1 VTVSLERAADLFRQ
15 ALLEDDPALLYDQAP
30 CGYLS
35 TTPDGHIVKVNAT
48 FCTWLGAEPADLL
61 GRRFVDLL
69 THGGQIYHETH
80 YAPMLQMQGF
90 VREIAVD
97 VVRSDGS
104 RLPVLLNA
112 SLLRAE
118 DGSPQVVRVAVFD
131 ATERRAYER
140 ELVRARDAAL
150 DAESRARALTRTLQN
165 SFIPPLDPVV
175 PGLDVATAYRPA
187 GDGTEVGGDFFDVFP
202 AGPRDW
208 AIALGDVSGKGVE
221 AAVLTSVARTTV
233 RALTVLG
240 HDLPEVLQGLNEVMR
255 QNESDKFC
263 TLVLARLRRE
273 GALWRTTL
281 AVGGHPPPLLVRPGS
296 EPVLVDAGGPLIGL
310 LPEVGFVEKD
320 LSLTAADTLILYT
333 DGVTEARGEGGYFG
347 EERFLGWA
355 RQQTDGDPSA
365 LVESL
370 LAEVLDYQGGR
381 ARDDIAIL
389 AFRPA

>member
-1 VTVSLERAADLFRQ
+1 VSLEQAANAFQ
-15 ALLEDDPALLYDQAP
+15 EALLEDDPALLYDQAP

-35 TTPDGHIVKVNAT
+35 TTPTGRIIKVNAT
-48 FCTWLGAEPADLL
+48 FCTWLGLQPEELL

-69 THGGQIYHETH
+69 TPGGRIYHETH
-80 YAPMLQMQGF
+80 YAPMVEMQGF

-97 VVRSDGS
+97 VIRADGS

-112 SLLRAE
+112 SLKRSAGGE
-118 DGSPQVVRVAVFD
+118 PQLVRVAVFD

-150 DAESRARALTRTLQN
+150 AAESRAEALTRTLQG
-165 SFIPPLDPVV
+165 SFIPPLPPVV
-175 PGLDVATAYRPA
+175 PGLDVAAAYRPA
-187 GDGTEVGGDFFDVFP
+187 DDGTEVGGDFYDVFP
-202 AGPRDW
+202 SGPRDW

-221 AAVLTSVARTTV
+221 AAVMNSVARTTV

-273 GALWRTTL
+273 GAVWRTTL
-281 AVGGHPPPLLVRPGS
+281 GVAGHPAPLLLRPGR
-296 EPVLVDAGGPLIGL
+296 EPVFVDVGGPLLGIL
-310 LPEVGFVEKD
+310 AEVGFAEKE
-320 LSLTAADTLILYT
+320 LSLTPEDTLLLYT
-333 DGVTEARGEGGYFG
+333 DGVTEARGDDGYYG
-347 EERFLGWA
+347 EQRFLGWA
-355 RQQTDGDPSA
+355 RQQDSAEPSA

-370 LAEVLDYQGGR
+370 LAEVLGWQGGR
-381 ARDDIAIL
+381 ARDDVAIL
-389 AFRPA
+389 AIRPA